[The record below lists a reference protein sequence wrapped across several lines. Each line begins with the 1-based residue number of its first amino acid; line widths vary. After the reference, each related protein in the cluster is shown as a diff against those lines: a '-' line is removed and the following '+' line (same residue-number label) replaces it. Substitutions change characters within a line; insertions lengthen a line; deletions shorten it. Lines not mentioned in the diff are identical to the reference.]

1 VTLSHR
7 LTTAHL
13 APAHL
18 QTTTDRLGESRAALE
33 KKAELY
39 DRLARGEVGD
49 EGEGA
54 QALEPSQCTDS
65 MLPALA
71 CLLTL
76 LALPNLCRPQPAC
89 LPARPAC
96 LPARLP
102 LQMTSMKSTF

>member
-1 VTLSHR
+1 MTLSHR

-39 DRLARGEVGD
+39 DRLARGEVDD

-54 QALEPSQCTDS
+54 GALEPSQCTDS

-71 CLLTL
+71 RLLTL
-76 LALPNLCRPQPAC
+76 LAC
-89 LPARPAC
+89 LTFAAPGLPAC

-102 LQMTSMKSTF
+102 LQTTSMKSTF